1 LKGVVGLV
9 LLILGISLLL
19 LSFLNFTRTHT
30 VIDTAFSLEPGEK
43 YGPRRGE
50 DRTGTRYYPPRDC
63 VLKGKV
69 SVEGE
74 GIYVTVQGLG
84 YEIKNIFV
92 DSYFNFTIDP
102 AYGWDHIYFF
112 TFDNTD
118 GDAESH
124 VEFVLDETLTGSPI
138 QLFLWSSGLPMMW
151 WSFGIFIGIPLLLF
165 IGFILTFGS
174 LLSKKKEKNRSHGV

>member
-1 LKGVVGLV
+1 MKGVVGLV

-19 LSFLNFTRTHT
+19 LSFVNFTRTHT
-30 VIDTAFSLEPGEK
+30 VIETAFSLEPGEK
-43 YGPRRGE
+43 YGPRH
-50 DRTGTRYYPPRDC
+50 YFPPEDC

-74 GIYVTVQGLG
+74 GINLTVQGLG
-84 YEIKNIFV
+84 YETKNVFV

-102 AYGWDHIYFF
+102 AYGWDYVYFF

-124 VEFVLDETLTGSPI
+124 LEFVLEETLTEPPIRGFLRSWRLPPILWIFSLLGS
-138 QLFLWSSGLPMMW
+138 F
-151 WSFGIFIGIPLLLF
+151 LLLY
-165 IGFILTFGS
+165 IGFTLTVRS
-174 LLSKKKEKNRSHGV
+174 LVSRKKKHVQSH

>member
-1 LKGVVGLV
+1 MKRVVGLF

-19 LSFLNFTRTHT
+19 LSFLDFSRTDT
-30 VIDTAFSLEPGEK
+30 VIDTAFTLEPGEK
-43 YGPRRGE
+43 FGPRE
-50 DRTGTRYYPPRDC
+50 DGTGTRYSPPDDC

-84 YEIKNIFV
+84 YEIENIFV
-92 DSYFNFTIDP
+92 DRDFNFTIDP
-102 AYGWDHIYFF
+102 AHGWDHIYFF

-124 VEFVLDETLTGSPI
+124 VEFVLEETLTESLVWGFLRSWRPSPI
-138 QLFLWSSGLPMMW
+138 L
-151 WSFGIFIGIPLLLF
+151 GILGWLGILLLF
-165 IGFILTFGS
+165 PVGFILTFGS
-174 LLSKKKEKNRSHGV
+174 LFSKKKE